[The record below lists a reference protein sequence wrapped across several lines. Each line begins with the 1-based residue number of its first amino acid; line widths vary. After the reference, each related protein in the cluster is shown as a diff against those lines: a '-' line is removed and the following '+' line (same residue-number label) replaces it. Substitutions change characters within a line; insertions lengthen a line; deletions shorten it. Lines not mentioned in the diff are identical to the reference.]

1 MHEPVSVH
9 SERRPE
15 RADILIVLLLIQG
28 IVGLVGLLGLLVI
41 GVAAGFPVATPAGAV
56 TLIGFV
62 TPLLLSAGVARGGG
76 WVRRAAIVYETLAL
90 LSVLVNLVLA
100 LSPDV
105 EMDLTLTGLLTGVVL
120 PVAIIGLLNPPEPA
134 AVTASTAPPG
144 PADSVTSAP
153 VRPARLPA
161 VEA

>member
-1 MHEPVSVH
+1 MNDAASRHA
-9 SERRPE
+9 RRLRE

-41 GVAAGFPVATPAGAV
+41 GIVAGFPVATPAGAV
-56 TLIGFV
+56 ALAGFV
-62 TPLLLSAGVARGGG
+62 VPLLLVAGVARGSG
-76 WVRRAAIVYETLAL
+76 WVRRAVTIYETLAL
-90 LSVLVNLVLA
+90 LSVFVNLVLA

-120 PVAIIGLLNPPEPA
+120 PVAIIALLNPSEPA
-134 AVTASTAPPG
+134 AVTASTAPPC
-144 PADSVTSAP
+144 PTDRVTSTPAG
-153 VRPARLPA
+153 PARLPA